1 MNSAPAVSVIV
12 PLYNKADTIER
23 AVRSVLNQDHVS
35 FEIVIVDDGSTDS
48 SRAAVSSIGDP
59 RVRVVSQ
66 ANAGPGAARNTG
78 ASLANAPILAFLDA
92 DDEWKSS
99 YLSAALDAL
108 DKNTAAVAYV
118 CGYDAGAFR
127 SQRPNK
133 VVGLYPNAGLYPP
146 PSKADG
152 RVLKATVDAMH
163 SSSVVVRKPA
173 FDKAGGYFTKGG
185 CRYGEDSWLWLRVLF
200 LGSIYWDPSERTI
213 FHVEDS
219 DLGFATTSRKSARPI
234 SSFPRALSEGIDAD
248 YHAALGRATV
258 RYAELDYD
266 IMMRSGAIAAA
277 GLLLRHHR
285 IGGALRYI
293 RHYARAVKSRL
304 LS

>member
-1 MNSAPAVSVIV
+1 MTPAPAVSVIV
-12 PLYNKADTIER
+12 PLYNKANTIER

-48 SRAAVSSIGDP
+48 SRAAVSLIGDP
-59 RVRVVSQ
+59 RVRVVLQ

-92 DDEWKSS
+92 DDEWKPS
-99 YLSAALDAL
+99 YLSAAVAAL
-108 DKNTAAVAYV
+108 DQNTAAVAYV

-133 VVGLYPNAGLYPP
+133 VVERYPNAGLYPP
-146 PSKADG
+146 PSLADG
-152 RVLKATVDAMH
+152 RALKATVDAMH
-163 SSSVVVRKPA
+163 SSSVVVRKRA
-173 FDKAGGYFTKGG
+173 FDKVGGYFTKGG

-200 LGSIYWDPSERTI
+200 SGSIYWDPSERTI

-219 DLGFATTSRKSARPI
+219 DLGFATTSRKAARPI
-234 SSFPRALSEGIDAD
+234 SSFPSALSEGIDPN

-266 IMMRSGAIAAA
+266 LMMRSGAFHAAS
-277 GLLLRHHR
+277 LLLRQHR
-285 IGGALRYI
+285 IGGKLRYI
-293 RHYARAVKSRL
+293 RHYARTIQSRFV
-304 LS
+304 S